1 MSKLPREAEAR
12 TVGRRVRRWVGRG
25 RAVKTEETYDLVV
38 IGGGTA
44 GETAARV
51 AKRKLDRV
59 ALVERERLG
68 GDCLWYGCV
77 PTKAMLA
84 SAKAA
89 RIVHQCSDFGIAAV
103 DARLDF
109 AAVMA
114 RKDRIVARIEQTELP
129 ETFRREGIDVLLGP
143 ARFRTTHKLEIGDQ
157 PVTADRFVIAT
168 GSRPAVPPI
177 EGLNTAGYLTNVDAV
192 KLQNL
197 PQSLVVLGGGP
208 IGCEF
213 AQMFRRFGVAVTV
226 VEMED
231 RLLPREDEEISGLL
245 AASLVAEGIALRL
258 GQRVTRVE
266 RTTEG
271 RRLHLAQQNGPPETV
286 TAEQVLVAT
295 GRTPR
300 TDLNLEAAGV
310 AYNKGGIKTDR
321 RLRTTAQ
328 HIWAAGDVVGPYL
341 FTHVAAYHGDIAGTN
356 AAGGRKKV
364 SYRALPWA
372 TFTDPEVARAGLTE
386 AEARQHYGDRV
397 TVVRWPLAAVDR
409 ALCEGEPA
417 GLIKLVL
424 TPGIWFGLVGG
435 ELVGAHIIGTQ
446 AAEWLH
452 QLLLVMRARLPAGLA
467 VWPVHVYPTLA
478 LGVQQALGQLF
489 KYSGPPTGVQV
500 PAAGG
505 DQERAVHGV
514 VRP

>member
-1 MSKLPREAEAR
+1 MER
-12 TVGRRVRRWVGRG
+12 
-25 RAVKTEETYDLVV
+25 YDLVV

-51 AKRKLDRV
+51 AKRTLRRV

-84 SAKAA
+84 SAKVA
-89 RIVHQCSDFGIAAV
+89 RNAQQSQRFGVAV
-103 DARLDF
+103 DNARVDF
-109 AAVMA
+109 TAVMA
-114 RKDRIVARIEQTELP
+114 RKDRIVTRVEQTELP

-143 ARFRTTHKLEIGDQ
+143 ARLRDPHHLEIGDQ
-157 PVTADRFVIAT
+157 LVAADRFVIAT
-168 GSRPAVPPI
+168 GSGPAVPPI
-177 EGLNTAGYLTNVDAV
+177 EGLKEAGYLTNIDAV
-192 KLQNL
+192 QLENL
-197 PQSLVVLGGGP
+197 PRSLAVLGGGP

-213 AQMFRRFGVAVTV
+213 AQMFRRFGAAVTV

-231 RLLPREDEEISGLL
+231 HLLPSEDEEISGLL
-245 AASLVAEGIALRL
+245 AASFAAEGIALRL
-258 GQRVTRVE
+258 GRRVTRVE

-271 RRLHLAQQNGPPETV
+271 RRLHLAQKNGPSESV
-286 TAEQVLVAT
+286 TAEQVLVAV

-310 AYNKGGIKTDR
+310 AYGKGGIKTDR
-321 RLRTTAQ
+321 RLRTAAR

-356 AAGGRKKV
+356 AAGGRKQL

-386 AEARQHYGDRV
+386 AEARERYGSTV
-397 TVVRWPLAAVDR
+397 TVVRWPLASIDR
-409 ALCEGEPA
+409 ALCEGEPQ
-417 GLIKLVL
+417 
-424 TPGIWFGLVGG
+424 GLVKLLIVPGLWLGLGGG
-435 ELVGAHIIGTQ
+435 ELVGAHIIGPH
-446 AAEWLH
+446 AGEWLH
-452 QLLLVMRARLPAGLA
+452 QLLLVMRARLPVALA
-467 VWPVHVYPTLA
+467 AWPVHVYPTFA
-478 LGVQQALGQLF
+478 LGVQQALAQLF
-489 KYSGPPTGVQV
+489 KYPGPPTGVQV

-505 DQERAVHGV
+505 DQERAVRGM